1 MVAIFFRTLV
11 IYLVLLVCMRLM
23 GKRQIGELE
32 MSDLVTTILISEIAS
47 LPITNHDIP
56 VMFAI
61 VPIITLLTLEV
72 FVSVLL
78 IKIPALKRILTPSPN
93 FIIDRGILQQRELR
107 RLRIS
112 NEEFICGLRQ
122 AGVFDINEVYYAILE
137 ENGQL
142 SVIPRSACRQPTSS
156 QLGLTIAE
164 SGTDHIL
171 ISDGRLDV
179 HGMSRLGFTQKELDL
194 YLKGRNCSLS
204 EVFLLLYNDA
214 GDLTLIL
221 KEGNK

>member
-1 MVAIFFRTLV
+1 MVAIFFRTIV
-11 IYLVLLVCMRLM
+11 IYLLLLVCMRLM

-32 MSDLVTTILISEIAS
+32 MSDLVTTLLLSEIAS
-47 LPITNHDIP
+47 LPITNHEIP
-56 VMFAI
+56 VMFAVI
-61 VPIITLLTLEV
+61 PIITLLSLEV
-72 FVSVLL
+72 FVSILL

-93 FIIDRGILQQRELR
+93 FIIDKGVLQQHELR

-142 SVIPRSACRQPTSS
+142 TIIPRSACRQPTAS

-164 SGTDHIL
+164 SGTSHIL
-171 ISDGRLDV
+171 ISDGRLDP
-179 HGMSRLGFTQKELDL
+179 HGMSRLGFTQRELDL
-194 YLKGRNCSLS
+194 YLKGRGCDVSN
-204 EVFLLLYNDA
+204 VFLLLSNDA

-221 KEGNK
+221 KECNK